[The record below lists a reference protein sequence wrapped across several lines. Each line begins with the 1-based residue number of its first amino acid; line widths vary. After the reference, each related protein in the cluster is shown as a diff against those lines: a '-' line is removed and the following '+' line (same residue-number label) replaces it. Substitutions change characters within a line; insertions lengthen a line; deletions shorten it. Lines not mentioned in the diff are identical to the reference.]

1 MTSRRRTWF
10 LIRLAV
16 YVIVIAVLFVVR
28 GRVDLGPAQ
37 RLLSGASAAD
47 STLTIAGR
55 DLAPALVD
63 ELVASYCRDYPAL
76 AVRFTEGGTNQA
88 LEDLLNRRADVAFL
102 YRPPTAAEQAQLRT
116 LDGDTAVVVPVAVGG
131 LAVVAADGATPPN
144 LTVAQ
149 IAATAAGGDGKARM
163 YAPDPN
169 EGAWDAL
176 RQRLDL
182 AGESNLAGEGS
193 PAGVTFLVDV
203 QAVVEAVVADP
214 GTLGLASTF
223 TLRDDPRVRRLAVGA
238 APGDTAAAPT
248 FTNLVTGA
256 YPLYHWLYVACRA
269 RGGIQGAKF
278 VTHLASPRG
287 QRQVE
292 RAGVVPAQQVAR
304 EIILTREPIGGQ
316 RTR

>member
-16 YVIVIAVLFVVR
+16 YVTAIAVLFVVR
-28 GRVDLGPAQ
+28 SGVDLRPVRQ
-37 RLLSGASAAD
+37 LLSTASAAD

-55 DLAPALVD
+55 DLAPALID
-63 ELVASYCRDYPAL
+63 GLVAEYRRDFPAL
-76 AVRFTEGGTNQA
+76 AVALTAGGTNQS
-88 LEDLLNRRADVAFL
+88 LENLLNRQADVAFL

-131 LAVVAADGATPPN
+131 LAVITADAAAMRSLTVSQVAAAVTGG
-144 LTVAQ
+144 
-149 IAATAAGGDGKARM
+149 GGDTARV

-176 RQRLDL
+176 RQRLGL
-182 AGESNLAGEGS
+182 PGEGRA
-193 PAGVTFLVDV
+193 AGLIFLTDTK
-203 QAVVEAVVADP
+203 AVVDAVVADP
-214 GTLGLASTF
+214 GSLGLVSTF
-223 TLRDDPRVRRLAVGA
+223 TLADDMGVRRLAVGA

-269 RGGIQGAKF
+269 RGGIQGTKF
-278 VTHLASPRG
+278 VTHLASARG

-292 RAGVVPAQQVAR
+292 HAGVVPARQVAR
-304 EIILTREPIGGQ
+304 EIVLTREPLGGREAQ
-316 RTR
+316 

>member
-63 ELVASYCRDYPAL
+63 ELVASYRRDYPAL
-76 AVRFTEGGTNQA
+76 AVRLTEGGTNQA

-131 LAVVAADGATPPN
+131 LAVVAAGGATPPN

-149 IAATAAGGDGKARM
+149 IAATAAGGDGGTARM

-176 RQRLDL
+176 RQRLGL
-182 AGESNLAGEGS
+182 AGEAAGGR
-193 PAGVTFLVDV
+193 P
-203 QAVVEAVVADP
+203 
-214 GTLGLASTF
+214 
-223 TLRDDPRVRRLAVGA
+223 
-238 APGDTAAAPT
+238 
-248 FTNLVTGA
+248 
-256 YPLYHWLYVACRA
+256 
-269 RGGIQGAKF
+269 
-278 VTHLASPRG
+278 ASPSWWTR
-287 QRQVE
+287 RPSS
-292 RAGVVPAQQVAR
+292 RRSSP
-304 EIILTREPIGGQ
+304 IREPWALPAPSRCGTIRGSGGWRWARPRAIRRRRPRS
-316 RTR
+316 RTWSRERIPCTTGYM

>member
-16 YVIVIAVLFVVR
+16 YIIVIAVLFVVR
-28 GRVDLGPAQ
+28 GRVDLGPARQ
-37 RLLSGASAAD
+37 LLSVATAAD

-55 DLAPALVD
+55 DLAPVLVD
-63 ELVASYCRDYPAL
+63 ELLAGYSRDYPSLTVTLTA
-76 AVRFTEGGTNQA
+76 GGTNQA

-102 YRPPTAAEQAQLRT
+102 YRPPTASEQAQLRT
-116 LDGDTAVVVPVAVGG
+116 LDGDTAVVVQVAVGG
-131 LAVVAADGATPPN
+131 LALLAASASAPTSM
-144 LTVAQ
+144 TVAQ
-149 IAATAAGGDGKARM
+149 VAASAAGRGARF

-169 EGAWDAL
+169 EGSWDAL
-176 RQRLDL
+176 RQRLGLSGDT
-182 AGESNLAGEGS
+182 G
-193 PAGVTFLVDV
+193 PAGIVFLADV
-203 QAVVEAVVADP
+203 GAVVAAVAADP

-223 TLRDDPRVRRLAVGA
+223 TLADDARVRRVALSA
-238 APGDTAAAPT
+238 AADDTAAAPT

-256 YPLYHWLYVACRA
+256 YPLYHWLYVACRS

-304 EIILTREPIGGQ
+304 EIILTRDPIGSQ
-316 RTR
+316 PTR